1 MPVTLPDNPNTSNS
15 QVGKDFLLKINLGD
29 ASYPTWTII
38 GAQRST
44 DLNRT
49 ADSIDVSHK
58 TSGNWKGFKA
68 GLRGWSIDLGG
79 LVLLGD
85 TGLEALEAA
94 YEQGIEIN
102 VCFMYPDGS
111 IQEGWG
117 SITELSISTPHDGAA
132 EISGTVEGN
141 GQLTPRRVIADG
153 GGARVYAGAQDETI
167 DGGVADTTDYDAVVD
182 GGTAAD

>member
-1 MPVTLPDNPNTSNS
+1 MPVTLPDNPNTSNA

-58 TSGNWKGFKA
+58 TSGSWKGFKA

-79 LVLLGD
+79 LVLLTDAGV
-85 TGLEALEAA
+85 EALETAFV
-94 YEQGIEIN
+94 QGKEVNIAL
-102 VCFMYPDGS
+102 FYPDGTK
-111 IQEGWG
+111 QTGWG
-117 SITELSISTPHDGAA
+117 SITEFSISSPHDGAA
-132 EISGTVEGN
+132 EISGTIEGN
-141 GQLTPRRVIADG
+141 GPLSERA
-153 GGARVYAGAQDETI
+153 
-167 DGGVADTTDYDAVVD
+167 
-182 GGTAAD
+182 